1 MSTDAPNQG
10 LRGCLAAHPRA
21 VHPIQSEMVRRG
33 RIMRRQDLLR
43 AGHTDRQIRWAL
55 AHRYIFRVRHGWYA
69 LPDIA
74 DEVARAV
81 RVGGRLT
88 GLAALRT
95 LDMFLPPPSAID
107 LAVPRT
113 AARLRRPT
121 NRRERLDPADGVRI
135 NWIESPRGDRDPW
148 DWIASEDDALFCVLV
163 REDRETAIAC
173 CDGLVRYR
181 GWTSERLKTAF
192 ERAPKRVQG
201 WLALVD
207 GRADAWGETV
217 VRLRLGDVGIPF
229 VPQPRVAGVGRLDGK
244 VSPHVFIEIDGRQ
257 HDPDWSG
264 DSASSFEGDHD
275 RDLVLAAL
283 GARSIR
289 ITYRQLE
296 HNWDVCLKAI
306 CGAIEADTGKPVV
319 SRPKRR
325 RSGAIGATRLKI
337 GPEVTGSP

>member
-1 MSTDAPNQG
+1 M
-10 LRGCLAAHPRA
+10 
-21 VHPIQSEMVRRG
+21 HPISSEMVLRG

-74 DEVARAV
+74 DEVARAI

-95 LDMFLPPPSAID
+95 LGMFLPPPTVVD

-121 NRRERLDPADGVRI
+121 NRRERLKNTDGIRI
-135 NWIESPRGDRDPW
+135 NWIDSRRGDRDPW
-148 DWIASEDDALFCVLV
+148 DWIASEDDALLCVLV
-163 REDRETAIAC
+163 REDRETAVAC

-181 GWTSERLKTAF
+181 GWTPERLAAVF
-192 ERAPKRVQG
+192 ARAPKRVQG
-201 WLALVD
+201 WLKLVD

-217 VRLRLGDVGIPF
+217 VRLRLGDVGIDF

-244 VSPHVFIEIDGRQ
+244 VSPRVFVEIDGRQ
-257 HDPDWSG
+257 HDPEWTG
-264 DSASSFEGDHD
+264 ETASSFESDRD
-275 RDLVLAAL
+275 RDLVLAAA

-296 HNWDVCLKAI
+296 HDWETCLRAI
-306 CGAIEADTGKPVV
+306 CGAIEADTGNPVV
-319 SRPKRR
+319 LRPKRR
-325 RSGAIGATRLKI
+325 RSVAKDAQSLGN
-337 GPEVTGSP
+337 GPEGLESP

>member
-1 MSTDAPNQG
+1 M
-10 LRGCLAAHPRA
+10 
-21 VHPIQSEMVRRG
+21 HPIYEEMDRRG
-33 RIMRRQDLLR
+33 RVMRRQDLLR

-74 DEVARAV
+74 DEVARAI

-95 LDMFLPPPSAID
+95 LGMFLPPPTVID

-113 AARLRRPT
+113 AARLRRPA
-121 NRRERLDPADGVRI
+121 NRRERLDAVDGIRV
-135 NWIESPRGDRDPW
+135 NWIDSPRGDRDPW
-148 DWIASEDDALFCVLV
+148 DWIASEDDALLCVLV

-173 CDGLVRYR
+173 CDALVRYR
-181 GWTSERLKTAF
+181 GWTPERLAEVF
-192 ERAPKRVQG
+192 DRAPKRVRG
-201 WLALVD
+201 WLDLVD

-217 VRLRLGDVGIPF
+217 VRLRLGDVGVTF

-244 VSPHVFIEIDGRQ
+244 VSPRVFVEIDGRQ
-257 HDPDWSG
+257 HDLEWRG
-264 DSASSFEGDHD
+264 ETASSFESDRN
-275 RDLVLAAL
+275 RDLVLAAV

-296 HNWDVCLKAI
+296 HDWERCLRAI

-319 SRPKRR
+319 LRRKRR
-325 RSGAIGATRLKI
+325 RSVAQGATSQGNTSERSK
-337 GPEVTGSP
+337 SP